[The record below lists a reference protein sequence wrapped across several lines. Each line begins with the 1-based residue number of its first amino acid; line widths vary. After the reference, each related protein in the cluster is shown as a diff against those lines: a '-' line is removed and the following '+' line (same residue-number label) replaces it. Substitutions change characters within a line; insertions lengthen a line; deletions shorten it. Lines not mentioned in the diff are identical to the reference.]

1 MTEKLLKDF
10 ILFFATLDP
19 IGTLVIFAMLTT
31 TADAAE
37 RRRLAWKSTL
47 YAGVILIGA
56 IVLGQIVLSAM
67 GIQLRSLELA
77 GGVILFL
84 FGLKM
89 TFGGLNFVDKTEGEQ
104 GHDLAVFPLAIPSIA
119 SPGAI
124 TAAIILTDNK
134 THAIPAQAMTGA
146 MLVIV
151 LLISYLLM
159 RISHRVLDVLGR
171 NGAAIVVR
179 MTGMI
184 LAALSIE
191 MVMGALAIPGWASA
205 PF

>member
-1 MTEKLLKDF
+1 
-10 ILFFATLDP
+10 
-19 IGTLVIFAMLTT
+19 
-31 TADAAE
+31 
-37 RRRLAWKSTL
+37 
-47 YAGVILIGA
+47 
-56 IVLGQIVLSAM
+56 
-67 GIQLRSLELA
+67 
-77 GGVILFL
+77 
-84 FGLKM
+84 
-89 TFGGLNFVDKTEGEQ
+89 
-104 GHDLAVFPLAIPSIA
+104 
-119 SPGAI
+119 
-124 TAAIILTDNK
+124 
-134 THAIPAQAMTGA
+134 